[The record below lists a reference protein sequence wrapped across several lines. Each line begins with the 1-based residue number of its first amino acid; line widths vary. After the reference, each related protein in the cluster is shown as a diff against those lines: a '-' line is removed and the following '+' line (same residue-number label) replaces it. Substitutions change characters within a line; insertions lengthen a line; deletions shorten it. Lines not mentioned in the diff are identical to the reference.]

1 MLFPLDGLTHD
12 SFRIYLLDVKI
23 YLINTFTTEFTVDQL
38 LDSVCMF
45 KNKLKSIELVG
56 RWKKRE
62 IYIFS
67 SQYLLEFPMG
77 ALLRSNRKL
86 WKPLYSSNWIRM
98 SPIQSKCNN
107 SPAHIRAFYIIVAFL
122 IFLQFISQFLLV
134 NCSSLKPDIK
144 QLLIS
149 VEVSPKKY

>member
-12 SFRIYLLDVKI
+12 SFRIYLLSYKHIHHWI
-23 YLINTFTTEFTVDQL
+23 YCWLALGLSLHVLEQ
-38 LDSVCMF
+38 
-45 KNKLKSIELVG
+45 IEKYWIGWSLEE
-56 RWKKRE
+56 KRN
-62 IYIFS
+62 IYFS

-77 ALLRSNRKL
+77 ALLRSNRNL

-134 NCSSLKPDIK
+134 NCSTLKPDIK

-149 VEVSPKKY
+149 MEVSPKNY